1 MAKKTNFLKRI
12 VQWSVRLLVKALVAI
27 LAITFFS
34 VLLLRWINPW
44 TSSIMIQRK
53 VEALS
58 SPEQNA
64 SMQYNWVN
72 FDAISP
78 HMAVAIIAAE
88 DQRFPTH
95 FGFDLHEIGKAIE
108 QHGAGKKLRGASTIS
123 QQVAKNLYL
132 WEGGG
137 FFRKGIEAYFTF
149 LIEVCWSKERILEVY
164 LNIAE
169 MGNMVF
175 GVEAASNVYYKKEA
189 AGLQAN
195 QAALLAA
202 ILPGPKIY
210 SVKSPSSYTLKRQ
223 NWILH
228 QMKNLG
234 GPNYL
239 NNLYP
244 E

>member
-1 MAKKTNFLKRI
+1 MARKTNVFKRALRWFL
-12 VQWSVRLLVKALVAI
+12 WLLVKVLVTVF
-27 LAITFFS
+27 AITFTS
-34 VLLLRWINPW
+34 VLLLRWVHPW
-44 TSSIMIQRK
+44 TSSIMVQRK
-53 VEALS
+53 VEALL
-58 SPEQNA
+58 A
-64 SMQYNWVN
+64 SDKDASLHYNWVN
-72 FDAISP
+72 FDSISP
-78 HMAVAIIAAE
+78 HMAVAVIAAE

-108 QHGAGKKLRGASTIS
+108 AHGSGKKLRGASTIS

-137 FFRKGIEAYFTF
+137 FLRKGIEVYFTT
-149 LIEVCWSKERILEVY
+149 LIEICWSKERILEVY

-169 MGNMVF
+169 MGEMTF
-175 GVEAASNVYYKKEA
+175 GVGAASEIYYKKEA
-189 AGLQAN
+189 ASLQAS

-202 ILPGPKIY
+202 ILPGPRIY
-210 SVKSPSSYTLKRQ
+210 SVKSPSSYTLKRK
-223 NWILH
+223 NWILR

-239 NNLYP
+239 NNLYS